1 MSFDDEFGDDE
12 SGDKKKKKKG
22 RERGDCSAGAK

>member
-1 MSFDDEFGDDE
+1 LDIVFECL

-22 RERGDCSAGAK
+22 KRTKRWI